1 MRTTS
6 SVESMNAAMRLLF
19 PRHPHIYKF
28 IDRLKVHEYSKTID
42 LLQAI
47 KSDDAVIERRKK
59 RDQRR
64 DEKIKYLSELLA
76 THEISAEGFL
86 DGMMMKGWLGM

>member
-6 SVESMNAAMRLLF
+6 SVESMNAAMRLMF

-28 IDRLKVHEYSKTID
+28 IDRLKVHEYSKTTD
-42 LLQAI
+42 LLEAMQ
-47 KSDDAVIERRKK
+47 SGDIEIVRRKK

-64 DEKIKYLSELLA
+64 EDKIRYLSELLSL
-76 THEISAEGFL
+76 HEISAEGFL
-86 DGMMMKGWLGM
+86 DEMTKGNLNN